1 MEKLFFNDS
10 YKVST
15 EQRIFKTVDNTK
27 QKGTRIFK

>member
-15 EQRIFKTVDNTK
+15 EQRIFNTLK
-27 QKGTRIFK
+27 YTKKKGTTEFK